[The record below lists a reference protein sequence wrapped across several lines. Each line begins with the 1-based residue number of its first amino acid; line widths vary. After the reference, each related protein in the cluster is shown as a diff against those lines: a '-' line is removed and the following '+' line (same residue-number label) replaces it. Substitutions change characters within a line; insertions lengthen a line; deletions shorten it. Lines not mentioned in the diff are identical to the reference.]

1 MTAQLLSTSE
11 GQTLVLT
18 LSNPEFRNALGPEM
32 YAAGVEALSVAESSA
47 DVRSVVITGA
57 NGIFSAGGNLQ
68 RLQNNRQ
75 LPPEHQAQ
83 SIEGLHNWIE
93 AIRTFPKPVIAAVEG
108 PAAGAGFSLAL
119 ACDMIVAARNSVFVM
134 AYSSIAL
141 SPDGGGSWSLS
152 RAVPR
157 QLATELLMCGERS
170 GAERLQQ
177 LGVVNRLA
185 DAGQA
190 LLQALELC
198 EQLNARAPNALAS
211 IKELLSDADGSSLNA
226 QLARERNAFVK
237 NLHHPNAGIGIGAFL
252 NKQKPNHQSL
262 KGQSMDEPIL
272 TMEER
277 EAINSGRWFS
287 SLSPSLR
294 HDILRCAYVKRHKD
308 GDMLAARG
316 DPPEQWIAC
325 AKGAVRVSS
334 TSVSGKQIT
343 LTYVEPGI
351 WFGDVSIFDG
361 DRRTHDCYAH
371 GETTT
376 LNVAKADFKKI
387 LTQHVEFY
395 DAMLRLHARRIRQL
409 YGLVEDLNTLPLRAR
424 LAKQLNHLL
433 RSYGVPSL
441 SDAKA
446 IRISLQ
452 LAQEELAQL
461 LGASRQR
468 VNQELKQMEREQI
481 IRIEP
486 GGLVVLDRDA
496 LLLIVNADH

>member
-1 MTAQLLSTSE
+1 
-11 GQTLVLT
+11 
-18 LSNPEFRNALGPEM
+18 
-32 YAAGVEALSVAESSA
+32 
-47 DVRSVVITGA
+47 
-57 NGIFSAGGNLQ
+57 
-68 RLQNNRQ
+68 
-75 LPPEHQAQ
+75 
-83 SIEGLHNWIE
+83 
-93 AIRTFPKPVIAAVEG
+93 
-108 PAAGAGFSLAL
+108 
-119 ACDMIVAARNSVFVM
+119 
-134 AYSSIAL
+134 
-141 SPDGGGSWSLS
+141 
-152 RAVPR
+152 
-157 QLATELLMCGERS
+157 
-170 GAERLQQ
+170 
-177 LGVVNRLA
+177 
-185 DAGQA
+185 
-190 LLQALELC
+190 
-198 EQLNARAPNALAS
+198 
-211 IKELLSDADGSSLNA
+211 
-226 QLARERNAFVK
+226 
-237 NLHHPNAGIGIGAFL
+237 
-252 NKQKPNHQSL
+252 
-262 KGQSMDEPIL
+262 MDEPIL

-277 EAINSGRWFS
+277 EAINNGRWFS

-371 GETTT
+371 GDTTT

-387 LTQHVEFY
+387 LSQHVEFY
-395 DAMLRLHARRIRQL
+395 EAMLRLHARRIRQL

-433 RSYGVPSL
+433 RSYGTPCL